1 MAPLAI
7 FFGLVLIALGAVGYL
22 APELLGEGPS
32 GQPTALIPAAFG
44 AGLVICGLVTLA
56 RPGARK
62 HAMHFAA
69 LLGVLGLVGALMRP
83 VMKLAKGEAIDYG
96 SAAFRS
102 QAAMAALCLLFV
114 ILCVRSFIN
123 ARRAR
128 SAT

>member
-1 MAPLAI
+1 MAFLAI
-7 FFGLVLIALGAVGYL
+7 LFGLLLVALGAVGYL

-44 AGLVICGLVTLA
+44 AALVLCGLVTLA

-62 HAMHFAA
+62 HVMHLAA
-69 LLGVLGLVGALMRP
+69 LLALFGLIGALMRP
-83 VMKLAKGEAIDYG
+83 VMKLAKGDAIDYG

-102 QAAMAALCLLFV
+102 QAAMAILCLLFV

-128 SAT
+128 STV

>member
-1 MAPLAI
+1 MAFLAI
-7 FFGLVLIALGAVGYL
+7 LFGLLLIALGAVGYL

-44 AGLVICGLVTLA
+44 AGLVLCGLVTLG

-83 VMKLAKGEAIDYG
+83 VMKLAKGDAIDYG

-114 ILCVRSFIN
+114 ISCVRSFIS

-128 SAT
+128 SSL